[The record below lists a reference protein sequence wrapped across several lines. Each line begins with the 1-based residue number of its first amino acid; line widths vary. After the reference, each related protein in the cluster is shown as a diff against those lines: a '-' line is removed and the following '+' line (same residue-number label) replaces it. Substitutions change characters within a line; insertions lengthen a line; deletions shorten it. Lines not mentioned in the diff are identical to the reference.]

1 MNIHSATIEAFKNIA
16 KCEFEA
22 RGNHIILRGMNGSGK
37 TAILE
42 ALTMAFF
49 GKKLLPDDPV
59 MHGQE
64 SSKIV
69 WNIGNNEKL
78 IFTITI
84 RVTADNFTL
93 KVIQYGD
100 NGQKMEIKSPAGF
113 LEKIMFKDAL
123 DPQAFF
129 SKSDKDQLQMLYTIL
144 PNLKE
149 QLDQI
154 DSDIINVKSVR
165 SRVLSEKQAAEVD
178 LSRVEYTPNLP
189 EAEID
194 PADLVAE
201 LTRANEKNAELEDMQ
216 SDRQAAQDQLSG
228 IAQKKTSIK
237 KQIERQAEM
246 IRQMQAQ
253 MKESENEFT
262 SLSDTEKSI
271 AEKIATIDKAIQDFK
286 PVDTADIEN
295 RIASVKDTNQKIRD
309 NLRRKELEKLVE
321 DKSAEFSKG
330 LKDIRDLEEKRIE
343 VIKSAQMP
351 IEGLTVGE
359 GCLMF
364 PDPVTG
370 EIVRLNSLSTGQKWR
385 VAVRI
390 LAAFLPENGM
400 RVMIVKNVNDLDET
414 NYNAMLAAADEL
426 GIQLVMHQTV
436 FKSDNSHCEI
446 VIEDKQ

>member
-154 DSDIINVKSVR
+154 DSDIIDVKSVR

-178 LSRVEYTPNLP
+178 LSRIEYTPNLP

-194 PADLVAE
+194 PVDLVAE

-309 NLRRKELEKLVE
+309 NLRRKELEKRVE
-321 DKSAEFSKG
+321 DLSAEFSKG

-436 FKSDNSHCEI
+436 FKSDNSQCEI

>member
-113 LEKIMFKDAL
+113 LEKIMFRDAL

>member
-49 GKKLLPDDPV
+49 GKKLLPEDPV

-194 PADLVAE
+194 PVDLVAE

-309 NLRRKELEKLVE
+309 NLRRKELEKRVE
-321 DKSAEFSKG
+321 DLSAEFSKG

-400 RVMIVKNVNDLDET
+400 RVMIIKNVNDLDET

-436 FKSDNSHCEI
+436 FKSDNSQCEI

>member
-49 GKKLLPDDPV
+49 GKKLLPEDPV

-113 LEKIMFKDAL
+113 LEKIMFRDAL

-154 DSDIINVKSVR
+154 DSDIINIKSVR
-165 SRVLSEKQAAEVD
+165 SRVLSEKQTAEVD
-178 LSRVEYTPNLP
+178 LSRIEYTPNLP

-194 PADLVAE
+194 PVDLVAE

-295 RIASVKDTNQKIRD
+295 RIASVKETNQKIRD
-309 NLRRKELEKLVE
+309 NLRRKELEKRVE

-400 RVMIVKNVNDLDET
+400 RVMIIKNVNDLDET

-436 FKSDNSHCEI
+436 FKSDNSQCEI

>member
-49 GKKLLPDDPV
+49 GKKLLPEDPV

-165 SRVLSEKQAAEVD
+165 SRVLSEKQTAEVD

-194 PADLVAE
+194 PVDLVAE

-309 NLRRKELEKLVE
+309 NLRRKELEKRVE
-321 DKSAEFSKG
+321 DLSAEFSKG

-400 RVMIVKNVNDLDET
+400 RVMIIKNVNDLDET

-436 FKSDNSHCEI
+436 FKSDNSQCEI

>member
-154 DSDIINVKSVR
+154 DSDIIDVKSVR

-194 PADLVAE
+194 PVDLVAE

-309 NLRRKELEKLVE
+309 NLRRKELEKRVE
-321 DKSAEFSKG
+321 DLSAEFSKG

-436 FKSDNSHCEI
+436 FKSDNYQCEI

>member
-154 DSDIINVKSVR
+154 DSDIIDVKSVR

-194 PADLVAE
+194 PVDLVAE

-309 NLRRKELEKLVE
+309 NLRRKELEKRVE
-321 DKSAEFSKG
+321 DLSAEFSKG

-436 FKSDNSHCEI
+436 FKSDNSQCEI

>member
-309 NLRRKELEKLVE
+309 NLRRKELEKRVE
-321 DKSAEFSKG
+321 DLSAEFSKG

-400 RVMIVKNVNDLDET
+400 RVMIIKNVNDLDET

-436 FKSDNSHCEI
+436 FKADNSQCEI

>member
-154 DSDIINVKSVR
+154 DSDIIDVKSVR
-165 SRVLSEKQAAEVD
+165 SRVLSEKQTAEVD

-194 PADLVAE
+194 PVDLVAE
-201 LTRANEKNAELEDMQ
+201 LTRANEHNAELEDMQ
-216 SDRQAAQDQLSG
+216 SDRQAAQDQLSD

-295 RIASVKDTNQKIRD
+295 RIASVKETNQKIRD
-309 NLRRKELEKLVE
+309 NLRRKELEKRVE
-321 DKSAEFSKG
+321 DLSAEFSKG

-400 RVMIVKNVNDLDET
+400 RVMIIKNVNDLDET

-436 FKSDNSHCEI
+436 FKSDNSQCEI

>member
-1 MNIHSATIEAFKNIA
+1 MNIHSAKIEAFKNIA

-194 PADLVAE
+194 PVDLVAE

-295 RIASVKDTNQKIRD
+295 RIASVKETNQKIRD
-309 NLRRKELEKLVE
+309 NLRRKELEKRVE
-321 DKSAEFSKG
+321 DLSAEFSKG

-436 FKSDNSHCEI
+436 FKSDNSQCEI
-446 VIEDKQ
+446 VICD

>member
-37 TAILE
+37 TTILE

-49 GKKLLPDDPV
+49 GKKLLPEDPV

-129 SKSDKDQLQMLYTIL
+129 SKGDKDQLQMLYTIL

-154 DSDIINVKSVR
+154 DSDIIDVKSVR
-165 SRVLSEKQAAEVD
+165 SRVLSEKQTAEVD

-194 PADLVAE
+194 PVDLVAE
-201 LTRANEKNAELEDMQ
+201 LTRANENNAELEDMQ

-253 MKESENEFT
+253 MKESENELASF
-262 SLSDTEKSI
+262 SDTEKSI

-309 NLRRKELEKLVE
+309 NLWRKELEKRVE

-436 FKSDNSHCEI
+436 FKSDNSQCEI

>member
-49 GKKLLPDDPV
+49 GKKLLPEDPV

-129 SKSDKDQLQMLYTIL
+129 SKSDKDQLQMLYSIL

-154 DSDIINVKSVR
+154 DSDIIDVKSVR
-165 SRVLSEKQAAEVD
+165 SRVLSEKQTAEVD

-194 PADLVAE
+194 PADLMNE
-201 LTRANEKNAELEDMQ
+201 LTRAREHNAELEDMQ
-216 SDRQAAQDQLSG
+216 ADKQAAQDQLSG
-228 IAQKKTSIK
+228 IDQKKTSIK

-253 MKESENEFT
+253 MKESENELA

-309 NLRRKELEKLVE
+309 NLRRKELEKRVE
-321 DKSAEFSKG
+321 DLSAEFSKG

-385 VAVRI
+385 VAVRV

-400 RVMIVKNVNDLDET
+400 RVMIIKNVNDLDET

-436 FKSDNSHCEI
+436 FKSDNSQCEI

>member
-154 DSDIINVKSVR
+154 DSDIIDVKSVR
-165 SRVLSEKQAAEVD
+165 SRVLSEKQTAEVD

-194 PADLVAE
+194 PVDLVAE
-201 LTRANEKNAELEDMQ
+201 LTRANEHNAELEDMQ
-216 SDRQAAQDQLSG
+216 SDRQAAQDQLSD

-295 RIASVKDTNQKIRD
+295 RIASVKETNQKIRD
-309 NLRRKELEKLVE
+309 NLRRKELEKRVE
-321 DKSAEFSKG
+321 DLSAEFSKG

-436 FKSDNSHCEI
+436 FKSDNSQCEI

>member
-49 GKKLLPDDPV
+49 GKKLLPEDPV

-201 LTRANEKNAELEDMQ
+201 LTRANEHNAELEVMQ
-216 SDRQAAQDQLSG
+216 SDRQAAQDQLSD

-309 NLRRKELEKLVE
+309 NLRRKELEKRVE
-321 DKSAEFSKG
+321 DLSAEFSKG

-400 RVMIVKNVNDLDET
+400 RVMIIKNVNDLDET

-436 FKSDNSHCEI
+436 FKSDNSQCEI